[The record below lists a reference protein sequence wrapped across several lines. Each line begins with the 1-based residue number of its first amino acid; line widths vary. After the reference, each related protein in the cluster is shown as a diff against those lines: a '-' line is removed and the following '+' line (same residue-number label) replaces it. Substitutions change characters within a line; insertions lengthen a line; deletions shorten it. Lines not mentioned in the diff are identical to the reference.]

1 MEIWFT
7 QAERMRLLEAGAK
20 ALDDEAIIPIA
31 RLFQPDGPGVWLVGE
46 LDPGNTGI
54 AYGLADIGVGVPEL
68 GSFDLAELAMLRGAL
83 NLSVERDLAFV
94 PRATLAE
101 LGRWATAAGR
111 IVR

>member
-1 MEIWFT
+1 MKTWFT
-7 QAERMRLLEAGAK
+7 QPERARLLDAGAN
-20 ALDDEAIIPIA
+20 ALDDEAIIPMA

-46 LDPGNTGI
+46 LDPRNADI
-54 AYGLADIGVGVPEL
+54 AYGLADIGIGVPEI
-68 GSFDLAELAMLRGAL
+68 GSFDLAEIATLRGAL
-83 NLSVERDLAFV
+83 NLAVERDLSFV